1 MSRASRRRFALAC
14 SLASLVGL
22 STACGGPNPY
32 QAAASSTVA
41 SDAAGGAGQDGN
53 DFVPDRNISECV
65 GLVER
70 PDCGSESKGG
80 LGMTLTFVA
89 LLLGLGVVLGR
100 IAMSVRKRDARVNK
114 PAEPGS

>member
-1 MSRASRRRFALAC
+1 MTRATRRGFALAC
-14 SLASLVGL
+14 SLASLTGIA
-22 STACGGPNPY
+22 TACSGPNPY
-32 QAAASSTVA
+32 QAAASTTVA
-41 SDAAGGAGQDGN
+41 PDAAGGN

-100 IAMSVRKRDARVNK
+100 IAMSVRRRDAQVNRR
-114 PAEPGS
+114 AEPGA

>member
-1 MSRASRRRFALAC
+1 MSRASRGGFALVC
-14 SLASLVGL
+14 SLASLVGVA
-22 STACGGPNPY
+22 SACGGPNPY

-41 SDAAGGAGQDGN
+41 LDAEGVGGN
-53 DFVPDRNISECV
+53 EFVPDRNISECV

-70 PDCGSESKGG
+70 PDCGSKSKGG

-100 IAMSVRKRDARVNK
+100 IAMSVRRRDAQVNR
-114 PAEPGS
+114 PADPST

>member
-1 MSRASRRRFALAC
+1 MVVASAC
-14 SLASLVGL
+14 S
-22 STACGGPNPY
+22 GPNPY

-41 SDAAGGAGQDGN
+41 ADGSAGDGN
-53 DFVPDRNISECV
+53 DFVPDRNIGECV

-89 LLLGLGVVLGR
+89 LLLGLGVVMGR
-100 IAMSVRKRDARVNK
+100 IAMSVRRRDAQANRST
-114 PAEPGS
+114 EPGN